1 MNFQVE
7 LVTVAVE
14 KPSALPFVDG
24 AGVEI
29 TRDQGSFPKSIFGQH
44 TRLDGQIGRSSFGAP

>member
-1 MNFQVE
+1 MEFHVE

-14 KPSALPFVDG
+14 KPNALPFVDG

-29 TRDQGSFPKSIFGQH
+29 TRDASFFRNTDVWRINS
-44 TRLDGQIGRSSFGAP
+44 T

>member
-1 MNFQVE
+1 MDFHVE

-29 TRDQGSFPKSIFGQH
+29 TRDQDFFRKTDVWQMN
-44 TRLDGQIGRSSFGAP
+44 SS

>member
-1 MNFQVE
+1 MDFHVE

-29 TRDQGSFPKSIFGQH
+29 TRNPNNFQEPIFG
-44 TRLDGQIGRSSFGAP
+44 RLVPLEKD